1 MGPSTAPCRRNTTQE
16 GGLPSRTG
24 ALGRPNAPLG
34 GAPSPTARSRRA
46 RDQTNHGASYDELF
60 TELVHSAEATR
71 PWHGWCAPPRPITNT
86 PGPNTKSMP
95 DLTNPSNTTCRT
107 TGRTTT
113 ESPRPRPPDV
123 PRPSVLAD
131 AHDLFDDLDWLAPW
145 TRRSPR
151 ACGSGRAGTPHCTG
165 RCRKTQESGLRVPFA
180 RQTQRPAGGRTQP
193 DCAQQARPRDQTDH
207 GASYD
212 ELFTELVHSAEAT
225 RPWHG

>member
-1 MGPSTAPCRRNTTQE
+1 M
-16 GGLPSRTG
+16 
-24 ALGRPNAPLG
+24 
-34 GAPSPTARSRRA
+34 
-46 RDQTNHGASYDELF
+46 
-60 TELVHSAEATR
+60 
-71 PWHGWCAPPRPITNT
+71 
-86 PGPNTKSMP
+86 
-95 DLTNPSNTTCRT
+95 
-107 TGRTTT
+107 
-113 ESPRPRPPDV
+113 
-123 PRPSVLAD
+123 PRPSVLTD
-131 AHDLFDDLDWLAPW
+131 AHDLSDDLDWLAPW

-225 RPWHG
+225 RPWHGWCAPPRPITNTPGPNTKSMPEHARPDRPEQRDLQKTRSTTTESPRPRPPDVPRPSVLTDAHDLPDDMDWLAPWTRRSPRP